1 MDCLVSVIIPNYC
14 HAKYLDQRIQTVLN
28 QTYQNFEIIILDD
41 CSPDDGASKG
51 VIEKYRDNSHVSNI
65 VYNER
70 NSGSTFKQWQKGF
83 ELAKGDYIWIAESDD
98 FCTTDMLQKL
108 VNCISKYSDC
118 AIAQTTSCYVDSD
131 GNPLAP
137 DWRPKGGMNYL
148 EGKSFIRKHL
158 VCSNLNIP
166 NASAVIFRKDYAKS
180 IPLDY
185 QDYKASGD
193 RLFWIYM
200 CEKGGVCTLDEQ
212 LNFFRQHNNKVSRKK
227 EQDGTQCRE
236 NYKINQYLRKKGYV
250 TGIVRLKE
258 YVFYWDYIHSYEF
271 AEKNTR
277 DELNSLWFKGV
288 YKCKLFYLTCFC
300 VLCLVNKF
308 YYIYNENV
316 YEKV

>member
-28 QTYQNFEIIILDD
+28 QTYQNFEVIILDD
-41 CSPDDGASKG
+41 CSPDNGASKE
-51 VIEKYRDNSHVSNI
+51 VIEKYRDNSHVSHI
-65 VYNER
+65 VYNEQ

-108 VNCISKYSDC
+108 VNCISKYPDC

-137 DWRPKGGMNYL
+137 DWRPKGGMIYL

-212 LNFFRQHNNKVSRKK
+212 LNYFRQHNNKVSPQK
-227 EQDGTQCRE
+227 ELDGTQCRE
-236 NYKINQYLRKKGYV
+236 NYQINLYLREHGNV
-250 TGIVRLKE
+250 TGFVKMEE
-258 YVFYWDYIHSYEF
+258 YTYYWNYIHSYKFHNEVVRRQLF
-271 AEKNTR
+271 N
-277 DELNSLWFKGV
+277 LWFGEHGNLRI
-288 YKCKLFYLTCFC
+288 YYFYTC
-300 VLCLVNKF
+300 VLNIRLLFKRLLKKF
-308 YYIYNENV
+308 
-316 YEKV
+316 